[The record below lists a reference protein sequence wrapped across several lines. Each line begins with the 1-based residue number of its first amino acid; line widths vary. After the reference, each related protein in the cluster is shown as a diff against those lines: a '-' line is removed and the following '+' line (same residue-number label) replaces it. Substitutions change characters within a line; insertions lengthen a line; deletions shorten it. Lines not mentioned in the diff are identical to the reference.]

1 MFFQTQ
7 NKDKRSQYGDTELAA
22 ELTHSPLPYGEVYTT
37 GTPETS
43 VRQAC
48 LQNGTKKKRQLIIK
62 MCFEMHFISL
72 KVNRGHFQDHCKI
85 LHNVA

>member
-1 MFFQTQ
+1 MAQEGKEQLCTLIWRALSMFFQTQ

-48 LQNGTKKKRQLIIK
+48 LQNGTPAGL
-62 MCFEMHFISL
+62 
-72 KVNRGHFQDHCKI
+72 
-85 LHNVA
+85 